1 MWSGE
6 ARLNKPS
13 NPELNLSSVLA
24 YVKCRNNIWVEGVIF
39 FDLYIWLANAL
50 HCMTEVFVLTEW
62 LLVFFTERNLI
73 LRWIWEA
80 QKILMCVTRA
90 TYRSLTQTV
99 RVWISIF
106 ALASCR
112 EPCTQGNGAK
122 ALSQSAFQIR
132 VEKISVFQSS
142 HWNFKGVYKR

>member
-1 MWSGE
+1 MISECITLHDRSFCIDRMTAG
-6 ARLNKPS
+6 
-13 NPELNLSSVLA
+13 
-24 YVKCRNNIWVEGVIF
+24 F
-39 FDLYIWLANAL
+39 LY
-50 HCMTEVFVLTEW
+50 
-62 LLVFFTERNLI
+62 R
-73 LRWIWEA
+73 A
-80 QKILMCVTRA
+80 QSHPKMDMRSLEDFNVCVTRA

-142 HWNFKGVYKR
+142 H